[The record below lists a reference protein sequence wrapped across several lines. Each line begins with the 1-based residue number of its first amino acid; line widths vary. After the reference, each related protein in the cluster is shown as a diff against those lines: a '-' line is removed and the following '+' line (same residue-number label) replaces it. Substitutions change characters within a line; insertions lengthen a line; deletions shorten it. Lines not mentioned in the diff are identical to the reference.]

1 MKKQI
6 KVAYF
11 PSDTGKNKVLGS
23 NGKSLDKYC
32 IKCDTEEDLSTGNYI
47 CDLTFLVD
55 DNIQDL
61 LQ

>member
-11 PSDTGKNKVLGS
+11 PADTSKDKVLGS

-32 IKCDTEEDLSTGNYI
+32 VKCETEEDLSTGNYI
-47 CDLTFLVD
+47 VDLKFLII